1 MNLSTVKLEPRV
13 KEILKLLAAGAIL
26 SSTILIPGTA
36 FIAGLAIKEHENIQ
50 KKRHKAEWNKYNTWR
65 LRQMLRRLEKQ
76 KMVVISGNSV
86 IITKKGKTRLLEYDL
101 LDMKLREKPDGKWRI
116 IIYDVAELGKQ
127 QRDAFRGMLKRLKFL
142 QIQKS
147 VYITPFPCYEEIE
160 YIRQRFGLS
169 SEVKMIVATGL
180 EETEAY
186 NAYFGI

>member
-50 KKRHKAEWNKYNTWR
+50 KKRQKAEWNKYNTWR

-186 NAYFGI
+186 NTYFGI

>member
-1 MNLSTVKLEPRV
+1 VNLSTVKLEPRV

-50 KKRHKAEWNKYNTWR
+50 KKRQKAEWNKYNTWR

-186 NAYFGI
+186 NTYFGI

>member
-1 MNLSTVKLEPRV
+1 MSLPNLKVDPKVKD
-13 KEILKLLAAGAIL
+13 ILKLLAAGAIL
-26 SSTILIPGTA
+26 SSTILLPGTVL
-36 FIAGLAIKEHENIQ
+36 IAGVAIKEYGKYQE
-50 KKRHKAEWNKYNTWR
+50 KRQQAEWNKYNTWR
-65 LRQMLRRLEKQ
+65 LRQVLKRLEKQ

-86 IITKKGKTRLLEYDL
+86 EITKKGKTRLLEYDL
-101 LDMKLREKPDGKWRI
+101 LDMKLKEKPDGKWRI

-160 YIRQRFGLS
+160 YIRQRFRLS

-180 EETEAY
+180 EEAEAY
-186 NAYFGI
+186 NEYFGI